1 MKLLHPTNSSNRDTR
16 IPRYKFKSYQ
26 NLKFNLYREILK
38 ILSFS
43 IWWMSGMCVCVCV
56 CIFSGNCH
64 CHTSYTHSLKLAW
77 KLMYKYMCRYSLQQ
91 KSASVLRVCERVC
104 VSGVRMRCTCFE
116 LVCLRVCSYVHLHDV
131 IRMWMCVCLCACVCV
146 CVCVCVRAC
155 VWVCVCVC
163 VRARACASARV
174 CVCMCVCAR
183 VCVCVCVYLVCL
195 YLCRFL

>member
-1 MKLLHPTNSSNRDTR
+1 MILKVCVFVFPTHTMTVSNEITTPYKFIKSRYSHSSVQIQIIPKSQIQFVLRDTE
-16 IPRYKFKSYQ
+16 KFE
-26 NLKFNLYREILK
+26 F
-38 ILSFS
+38 FS

-91 KSASVLRVCERVC
+91 KSARVLRVCERVC

-131 IRMWMCVCLCACVCV
+131 IRM
-146 CVCVCVRAC
+146 
-155 VWVCVCVC
+155 
-163 VRARACASARV
+163 
-174 CVCMCVCAR
+174 
-183 VCVCVCVYLVCL
+183 
-195 YLCRFL
+195 